1 MPARSAGSILALM
14 MWGLAVLSPQ
24 IAASQGIRQSA
35 AQAPQDRYQGKE
47 AAIRRLPLDRL
58 TPHARNKVLAVV
70 QSPTLFRQLP
80 SQTIDCDPQMFVF
93 LVRHPEVLVGIWD
106 VMGVTKVQT
115 QRIAPYQLEAND
127 HVGTE
132 CVLDLVYGDAR
143 THLFLAG
150 GTYSGPLSALPI
162 SGSGVF
168 VLHSQ
173 YVELPDGRMRVTGS
187 LDCFVQL
194 DSLGADLL
202 ARTLAGVI
210 GRTADSNFRETAR
223 FIAQVS
229 DASERNPEG
238 VRSLAERLPQVEPA
252 IRSRFAEQ
260 AAEVGRRAAT
270 DRAASSDSTV
280 NHRSASDGEPVEFWK

>member
-1 MPARSAGSILALM
+1 MPLRSVGSILALL
-14 MWGLAVLSPQ
+14 MWGSVVLSPQ
-24 IAASQGIRQSA
+24 IVA
-35 AQAPQDRYQGKE
+35 AQGFRRPAAQPAQERFKGKD

-58 TPHARNKVLAVV
+58 TPNAKSKVMEVV

-80 SQTIDCDPQMFVF
+80 TQTIDCDPQMFVF

-115 QRIAPYQLEAND
+115 QRIAPYQLKAND
-127 HVGTE
+127 RVGTE
-132 CVLDLVYGDAR
+132 CVVDLVYGDAK
-143 THLFLAG
+143 THLFLAD
-150 GTYSGPLSALPI
+150 GTYTGPLSALPI

-173 YVELPDGRMRVTGS
+173 YVQLADGRMRVTGS

-194 DSLGADLL
+194 DNLGADLL
-202 ARTLAGVI
+202 ARTLSGVI
-210 GRTADSNFRETAR
+210 GRTADSNFRETAN

-238 VRSLAERLPQVEPA
+238 VQSLAGRLPQVEPS
-252 IRSRFAEQ
+252 IRTKFAAQ
-260 AAEVGRRAAT
+260 AADVGRRAASQRT
-270 DRAASSDSTV
+270 ASSEATIGQ
-280 NHRSASDGEPVEFWK
+280 RSDDDGESVEFWK